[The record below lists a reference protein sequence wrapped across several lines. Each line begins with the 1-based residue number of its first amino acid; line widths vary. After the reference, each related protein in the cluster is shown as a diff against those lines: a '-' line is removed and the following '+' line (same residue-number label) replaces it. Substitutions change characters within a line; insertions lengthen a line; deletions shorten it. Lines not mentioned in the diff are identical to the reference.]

1 MASKPKMK
9 CQGKCQGTKSVDK
22 FYRSQSP
29 KHEVFGGYCPYC
41 KDCLKKLVY
50 ANGVFDVEKLKFVL
64 KNYLDKPFFSDII
77 DSVMT
82 TNTANPL
89 GMYLKQLNLR
99 KQIGND
105 VMTWKDGETGETND
119 SKDNAKNTENKII
132 KKKIDK
138 KTLEQME
145 KSKKDVLKLLG
156 YDPFDGYPEDDKGFL
171 YNDLV
176 PYLDEDTLE
185 DAFKVSVILQIVNN
199 NNQIRKINLIV
210 NNIGSNME
218 DLLQNSEQINKLTS
232 IKKNL
237 NDQNDKLS
245 KENNIALKHR
255 GDSSSRNSTLGSMMK
270 NLRELD
276 FEKAEQDYY
285 DMMKCHGMK
294 VSADISNKSIL
305 EILKFDE
312 NDIENMFKMQR
323 DTIQQLQES
332 ELDLKE
338 KNRLLNVDIHNLKEE
353 IKKLKGNKK

>member
-1 MASKPKMK
+1 MANKPKMK
-9 CQGKCQGTKSVDK
+9 CKACGSIKSVDL
-22 FYRSQSP
+22 FYRSQSV
-29 KHEVFGGYCPYC
+29 KHEIYNNYCPYC
-41 KDCLKKLVY
+41 KDCLKKTVY
-50 ANGVFDVEKLKFVL
+50 ENKVFDIDKLKFVL
-64 KNYLDKPFFSDII
+64 KDYLDKPFFNDIFQKVFAT
-77 DSVMT
+77 DS
-82 TNTANPL
+82 ANHL
-89 GMYLKQLNLR
+89 GVYLRQLNMR
-99 KQIGND
+99 KNGKKLTWMDGDLGESSIPKKD
-105 VMTWKDGETGETND
+105 VTMSNK
-119 SKDNAKNTENKII
+119 ENKSK

-138 KTLEQME
+138 RVFEQAE